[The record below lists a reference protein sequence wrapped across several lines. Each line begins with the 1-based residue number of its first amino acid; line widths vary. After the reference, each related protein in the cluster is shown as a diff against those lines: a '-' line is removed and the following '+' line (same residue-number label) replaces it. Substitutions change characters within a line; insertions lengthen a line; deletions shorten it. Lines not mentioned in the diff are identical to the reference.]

1 MKKLILTSLTFILV
15 ASCSAGDKDIDI
27 IKKDTNYYEG
37 VTRDKVYNVVFD
49 RVEWEK
55 VENPDD
61 TDSYVVFNKD
71 TQQLELLEENSTTY
85 VYMHGYIGD
94 NKLSMKWQILKNGDF
109 DEDAEYELN
118 GESVMIY
125 GVDEV
130 IDKAYKNNTKVL
142 MIDLERNIINYY

>member
-71 TQQLELLEENSTTY
+71 TQRLELLEENRTTY

-109 DEDAEYELN
+109 EYHYDAELN
-118 GESVMIY
+118 GERISDDGIN
-125 GVDEV
+125 EV
-130 IDKAYKNNTKVL
+130 INNAYKNNTKVSML
-142 MIDLERNIINYY
+142 DLESNITYR